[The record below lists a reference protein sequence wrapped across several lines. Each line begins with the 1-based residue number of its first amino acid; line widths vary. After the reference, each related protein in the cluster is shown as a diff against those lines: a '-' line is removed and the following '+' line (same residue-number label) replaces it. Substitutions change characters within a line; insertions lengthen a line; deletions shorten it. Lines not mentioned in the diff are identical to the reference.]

1 MPFEQTI
8 LPQYRDADPD
18 GLIGLKGCMHYFQD
32 IHTYYMHNIHKGND
46 ELPEQYGAAWVYTKY
61 HVSLKHKLDY
71 TDSADLSVWMEPYR
85 QPVLVN
91 LNFILRQHGQIA
103 ATGKLENC
111 VFSLVRQRPL
121 RLNAIDFPENFAE
134 DVSHNIPDF
143 VGLEKNT
150 TGMTERY
157 RHTVRMSELDK
168 SNHMTNLRY
177 IDMFQDAYDAAFW
190 KAFDPT
196 EMEISFFS
204 QCREGEELTI
214 LSRKEESAVYL
225 AALHADGKLASA
237 ALFNKSHK
245 NSPVS

>member
-8 LPQYRDADPD
+8 LPQYRDADPV

-32 IHTYYMHNIHKGND
+32 IHTYYMHSIHKGND
-46 ELPEQYGAAWVYTKY
+46 ELPEQYGAAWVYTRY

-71 TDSADLSVWMEPYR
+71 TDSAQLSTWMEPYH

-121 RLNAIDFPENFAE
+121 RLNAIDFPEDFAE
-134 DVSHNIPDF
+134 DVPNDIPDF
-143 VGLEKNT
+143 IQLKKSTE
-150 TGMTERY
+150 GMTERY
-157 RHTVRMSELDK
+157 RRTVRMSDLDK

-190 KAFDPT
+190 KTFDPK
-196 EMEISFFS
+196 EMEIAFLS
-204 QCREGEELTI
+204 QALEGEELTI
-214 LSRKEESAVYL
+214 LSKQNKNEISL
-225 AALHADGKLASA
+225 AAIHSDGKIASVA
-237 ALFNKSHK
+237 MFR
-245 NSPVS
+245 NS

>member
-32 IHTYYMHNIHKGND
+32 IHTYYMHSIHKGND
-46 ELPEQYGAAWVYTKY
+46 ELPEQYGAAWVYTRY
-61 HVSLKHKLDY
+61 HVSLKNKLDY
-71 TDSADLSVWMEPYR
+71 TDSAQLSTWMEPYR

-91 LNFILRQHGQIA
+91 LNFILRQHGQLA

-121 RLNAIDFPENFAE
+121 RLSAIDFPENFAE
-134 DVSHNIPDF
+134 DIPNNIPDF
-143 VGLEKNT
+143 IRLEKST
-150 TGMTERY
+150 EGMTERY
-157 RHTVRMSELDK
+157 RRTVRMSDLDK

-190 KAFDPT
+190 KTFDPK
-196 EMEISFFS
+196 EMEISFLS
-204 QCREGEELTI
+204 QCREGEVLTI
-214 LSRKEESAVYL
+214 LSKQNENEIAL
-225 AALHADGKLASA
+225 AAIHSDGKIASVA
-237 ALFNKSHK
+237 MFRKQ
-245 NSPVS
+245 

>member
-18 GLIGLKGCMHYFQD
+18 GLIGLRGCMHSFQD
-32 IHTYYMHNIHKGND
+32 IHTYYMHSIHKGND

-71 TDSADLSVWMEPYR
+71 TDSARLSTWMEPYR

-91 LNFILRQHGQIA
+91 LNFILRQHGRIA
-103 ATGKLENC
+103 ATGRLENC

-121 RLNAIDFPENFAE
+121 RLSAIDFPENFTE
-134 DVSHNIPDF
+134 DIPHDIPDF
-143 VGLEKNT
+143 VGLDKST
-150 TGMTERY
+150 AGMAGRY
-157 RHTVRMSELDK
+157 RRTVRMSDLDK

-177 IDMFQDAYDAAFW
+177 IDMFQDAYSAAFW
-190 KAFDPT
+190 KAFDPV

-204 QCREGEELTI
+204 QCREGEELAI
-214 LSRKEESAVYL
+214 LSREEENAVYL
-225 AALHADGKLASA
+225 AAVHADGQIASA
-237 ALFNKSHK
+237 AMFSKS
-245 NSPVS
+245 VSG

>member
-18 GLIGLKGCMHYFQD
+18 GLIGLRGCMHSFQD
-32 IHTYYMHNIHKGND
+32 IHTYYMHSIHKGND

-71 TDSADLSVWMEPYR
+71 TDSARLSTWMEPYR

-91 LNFILRQHGQIA
+91 LNFILRQHGRIA
-103 ATGKLENC
+103 ATGRLENC

-121 RLNAIDFPENFAE
+121 RLSAIDFPENFTE
-134 DVSHNIPDF
+134 DIPHDIPDF
-143 VGLEKNT
+143 VGLDKST
-150 TGMTERY
+150 AGMAGRY
-157 RHTVRMSELDK
+157 RRTVRMSDLDK

-177 IDMFQDAYDAAFW
+177 IDMFQDAYSAAFW
-190 KAFDPT
+190 KAFDPV

-204 QCREGEELTI
+204 QCREGEELAI
-214 LSRKEESAVYL
+214 LSREEENAVYL
-225 AALHADGKLASA
+225 AAVHADGQMASA
-237 ALFNKSHK
+237 AMFSKS
-245 NSPVS
+245 VSG